1 MPQKIFFS
9 CNAKC
14 NIFWKDYT
22 RSFPAEKTGLWKMV
36 SENVINHAKVV
47 QGVFEMNIWLWATEL
62 PLPHPP
68 SFSHSCLG
76 ESRGGKNRSME
87 QTAPLR
93 PQSIMHLYEKS
104 GSQVCLI
111 SGKNTG
117 EKNLDFYWLSA
128 ATPKENKLRIF
139 KFLKQNLLMVL
150 IKCCFK
156 VGFFHISSTEQS
168 THFSSFLKN
177 GGLLRHTFPQV
188 KKSQLPRLCL
198 LTSHWETW
206 AVLYVLNKFLL
217 ASVYCKPL
225 P

>member
-1 MPQKIFFS
+1 MQYFLKRLHQKFPSWENRLVKNGFR
-9 CNAKC
+9 KC
-14 NIFWKDYT
+14 NKPCKSCSGCVWNEHL
-22 RSFPAEKTGLWKMV
+22 AV
-36 SENVINHAKVV
+36 SYRI
-47 QGVFEMNIWLWATEL
+47 TS
-62 PLPHPP
+62 PPP
-68 SFSHSCLG
+68 SFFFSQLFG
-76 ESRGGKNRSME
+76 RVPRGKKQVNGADCTFTSPVHY
-87 QTAPLR
+87 APIWEVWFASVFNKWQKYR
-93 PQSIMHLYEKS
+93 
-104 GSQVCLI
+104 G
-111 SGKNTG
+111 
-117 EKNLDFYWLSA
+117 KNLDFYWLSA